1 MKMKIKI
8 PSSLKAITL
17 EKYQKYL
24 KIQENNTDE
33 TFLAIKMIEIFLG
46 LRGDTIMKMKA
57 KSIRDITNVLSEM
70 FTEKPELVK
79 EFTMKGVNYGF
90 IPDLE
95 NMTFGEY
102 VDLDTYIGDVDNLHR
117 AMAVLYR
124 PITHKANEK
133 YSIEEYEGED
143 DEKMKDMPMDAV
155 LSSILFFY
163 HLGMELSTTML
174 NYLQE
179 EEENKDILQQLTL
192 VENGD
197 GIKASFQDSLKE
209 ILQELKIS
217 LN

>member
-79 EFTMKGVNYGF
+79 EFTMKGVDYGF

-133 YSIEEYEGED
+133 YLIEEYEGED

>member
-79 EFTMKGVNYGF
+79 EFTMKGVDYGF